1 MSRIAIIGTGIAG
14 LGAAW
19 ALHRDHDITVY
30 EAGDYVGGHSNTV
43 EVDYDGTRL
52 AVDTGFIVY
61 NIATYPN
68 LIALFEHLGVATE
81 PSDMSFAVQRDG
93 GRLEWAGT
101 DLGTIFAQ
109 RRNLLSPR
117 FLRMLLQ
124 IVRFGRQAPLDLA
137 TGRLTGQSL
146 GDYLDLGRYGQGFR
160 EDYLLPMGACIWSS
174 SNTRMLDFPAETFV
188 RFCVNH
194 HLLDVGT
201 RPPWR
206 TVSGGSR
213 SYVAR
218 ITAGFRDRI
227 RLRTPVTAVRRDAS
241 GATVRE
247 ASGGEARYDQ
257 VVIAAHS
264 NQALAM
270 LANPTAA
277 ERNILGAIK
286 FQPNRAVL
294 HRDPA
299 LMPHSRKVWS
309 SWNCFADG
317 DDAGGRE
324 VSLTYWMNRL
334 QNIDPARPLFV
345 SLNPRRAP
353 RPELTF
359 ATIDY
364 EHPLFDAA
372 AIAAQG
378 RLDEI
383 QGRGNTWF
391 CGAWCG
397 FGFHE
402 DGLKAGL
409 AVAERLG
416 FARPWAD
423 SATGKLAA

>member
-14 LGAAW
+14 MGAAW
-19 ALHRDHDITVY
+19 ALNREHEIQVY
-30 EAGDYVGGHSNTV
+30 EAGEYIGGHSNTV
-43 EVDYDGTRL
+43 EIDYDGVSMP
-52 AVDTGFIVY
+52 VDTGFIVY
-61 NIATYPN
+61 NTTTYPN
-68 LIALFEHLGVATE
+68 LIALFEHLGVPTE

-109 RRNLLSPR
+109 KRNLLRPR
-117 FLRMLLQ
+117 FLRMLAQ
-124 IVRFGRQAPLDLA
+124 IVRFGRNAPRDLA
-137 TGRLTGQSL
+137 EGQLGDISL
-146 GDYLDLGRYGQGFR
+146 GDYLNAGGYGTGFR
-160 EDYLLPMGACIWSS
+160 DDYLLPMGACIWSS

-194 HLLDVGT
+194 HLLDVGD

-213 SYVAR
+213 EYVRR

-227 RLRTPVTAVRRDAS
+227 RLKTPVTAVHRDAA
-241 GATVRE
+241 GVTVHD
-247 ASGGEARYDQ
+247 ALGGTARFDQ
-257 VVIAAHS
+257 AVIATHS
-264 NQALAM
+264 DQALRL
-270 LANPTAA
+270 LAQPSPA
-277 ERNILGAIK
+277 EREVLGAIK
-286 FQPNRAVL
+286 YQPNRAVL
-294 HRDPA
+294 HRDPG
-299 LMPHSRKVWS
+299 LMPHARKVWS

-317 DDAGGRE
+317 DDAGGRV

-334 QNIDPARPLFV
+334 QNLDAQRPVFV

-353 RPELTF
+353 RAELTF
-359 ATIDY
+359 ASFDY

-372 AIAAQG
+372 AIAAQK
-378 RLDEI
+378 RLGEI
-383 QGRGNTWF
+383 QGVGNTWF

-397 FGFHE
+397 YGFHE

-416 FARPWAD
+416 FARPWA
-423 SATGKLAA
+423 GKLAA